1 MKDPT
6 QHYKDIVD
14 RAEKR
19 ADAII
24 GHAEALTPTHSR
36 RDEKLSREEQR
47 QDYLLAQS
55 TPDGMRLKLRQWRQA
70 YGLKQAVEMF
80 MKWDREFKGG

>member
-6 QHYKDIVD
+6 EHYKAIVD

-19 ADAII
+19 ADGII
-24 GHAEALTPTHSR
+24 GRAEELTPTHSR
-36 RDEKLSREEQR
+36 NAPKLSHEEQR

-55 TPDGMRLKLRQWRQA
+55 TPDGMRLRLREWRQA
-70 YGLKQAVEMF
+70 YGLKQAAEMF
-80 MKWDREFKGG
+80 LEWDREFRDG